1 MRQLALDLIAQAAP
15 LLDNYVV
22 GPNAEVIAVLRAIA
36 SGPYQ
41 PPRVHVWGE
50 TASGKTHLLRSL
62 AREPL
67 GPTSSIEAF
76 NRALE
81 QVRDDRVSGAA
92 ERFGGVLAVDDC
104 DRLDES
110 QQLAL
115 FALFNRLPANGSV
128 RLVTASQAAPLSLSE
143 LKPELRTRLGSGI
156 VLALR
161 PLSDDDKEQAL
172 RDAARTS
179 GLQCAD
185 DVYRYLLTRK
195 ARDLRSLLAAFADL
209 DRFALEKKRPLTG
222 ALAREF
228 DTSFVNRSTVAPAQ
242 ATPPDRESSPDTP
255 FAALPSGQPGG
266 LRHD

>member
-22 GPNAEVIAVLRAIA
+22 GPNAEVIAVLRELA

-50 TASGKTHLLRSL
+50 SASGKTHLLRSL

-67 GPTSSIEAF
+67 GPASSIEAF
-76 NRALE
+76 NLAIERAGNGE
-81 QVRDDRVSGAA
+81 ASGAA
-92 ERFGGVLAVDDC
+92 RRSGGILAVDDC
-104 DRLDES
+104 DRLDER

-115 FALFNRLPANGSV
+115 FALFNRLPADGSV
-128 RLVTASQAAPLSLSE
+128 RLVTTSQAAPLALSE
-143 LKPELRTRLGSGI
+143 LRPELRTRLGSGI

-161 PLSDDDKEQAL
+161 ALSDTDKEQAL

-179 GLQCAD
+179 GVQCAD

-228 DTSFVNRSTVAPAQ
+228 DASLMNGATSVPAQ
-242 ATPPDRESSPDTP
+242 ASPPGRETSLETP
-255 FAALPSGQPGG
+255 FGALPSGQPGG
-266 LRHD
+266 WRPD